1 MWVPKLIWICLL
13 LDVLHAA
20 HPEFE
25 FVQDLITIKVRP
37 HISGVRVETPPHMDI
52 FKGYTS
58 AGVSVVEPAT
68 KVRVVLFGFWLDKV
82 DLVTFTVDNCL
93 HSILNVSHVDF
104 KIHSEKLIEF
114 GASFEENK
122 EPFRICLREKR
133 SGHPDD
139 DEEDMI
145 LIDEMRTWISAST
158 DPPDHYFPEHIQIT
172 IVLGLFFFSALFSGL
187 NLGLIALTPQ
197 ELMLIM
203 NSGSPHERRC
213 AEKILPLRKTGNYLL
228 CTILIMNVIVN
239 SAISL
244 LFEDLTSGPIAFGLS
259 SFGIV
264 VFGEIVP
271 QSICVTR
278 GLQVGA
284 MTIWLTKFFMLLTF
298 PLSYPISIV
307 LDKLL
312 GNEMALYD
320 RNQLLHLMKMTP
332 DWEQNDELAED
343 LKIAV
348 GAMEISDKCV
358 GDVMTDIDD
367 VFMLPDDAT
376 LDEKMI
382 YTIIRRGYTRIPVY
396 TDGDR
401 NKVISLLFVK
411 DLALIKPKD
420 CFTVSTVCGFNK
432 HPLRMVPS
440 NTPLHSMLDEF
451 KAGSY
456 HLAIVHSSP
465 IVVKEGTRAREH
477 RTLLGIITLEDIVE
491 EILQAEIV
499 DETDIILDNV
509 YRAKRKFN
517 NKDNDS
523 SKALLKCDRV
533 CRYVSKQLEIVTL
546 EWLERKHR
554 IFTQTYVER
563 AALEVVI
570 RKSVRY
576 CSLTDF
582 ATPVECDQRTNQ
594 NVHLYKGGEVAR
606 RFIVILEGRSTVH
619 FEGNMKFEVGP
630 WYCFGEEL
638 LERLEEYLN
647 EPLTGDNTTT
657 ANIHF
662 TPDYDLVVTESC
674 RYLEITVSAFLN
686 AYRLTKRVRS
696 KRKSSVAN
704 MEEYKVPRL
713 PVKSLTVSCEDK
725 YSKEDALLQLQQ
737 MEKTNAENARQIEQ
751 IRLDRQRLLDRMRE
765 MAERYSDDKEESRN
779 HSENEQQR

>member
-1 MWVPKLIWICLL
+1 MWVPKMIWICLFFDL
-13 LDVLHAA
+13 ANSATHSE
-20 HPEFE
+20 HE

-37 HISGVRVETPPHMDI
+37 QISGVRVETPPHADI

-82 DLVTFTVDNCL
+82 DLVTFTIDNCL
-93 HSILNVSHVDF
+93 HSALNVSHVDF

-114 GASFEENK
+114 RASFEENE

-133 SGHPDD
+133 SGRPDD
-139 DEEDMI
+139 EEEDMI

-158 DPPDHYFPEHIQIT
+158 DPPDHYFPEHIQIA

-197 ELMLIM
+197 ELMLIQ
-203 NSGSPHERRC
+203 NSGSPRERRH
-213 AEKILPLRKTGNYLL
+213 AEKILPVRETGNYLL
-228 CTILIMNVIVN
+228 CTILLMNVIVN

-244 LFEDLTSGPIAFGLS
+244 LFEDLTSGPVAFGLS

-271 QSICVTR
+271 QSICVKR
-278 GLQVGA
+278 GLEVGA
-284 MTIWLTKFFMLLTF
+284 RTIWITKLFMIFTF
-298 PLSYPISIV
+298 PLSYPISKV

-312 GNEMALYD
+312 GVEMVMYD

-358 GDVMTDIDD
+358 GDVMTHIDD

-382 YTIIRRGYTRIPVY
+382 YMIIKRGYTRIPVY
-396 TDGDR
+396 TNGDR
-401 NKVISLLFVK
+401 NKVVNLLFVK

-420 CFTVSTVCGFNK
+420 CFTVATVCGFNR
-432 HPLRMVPS
+432 HELPMVPES
-440 NTPLHSMLDEF
+440 TPLHSMLDEF
-451 KAGSY
+451 KTGSS
-456 HLAIVHSSP
+456 HLAVVHSTP
-465 IVVKEGTRAREH
+465 VVVKEGARAREH
-477 RTLLGIITLEDIVE
+477 RRLIGIITLEDIVE

-517 NKDNDS
+517 KENDL
-523 SKALLKCDRV
+523 SKELLKCDRV

-546 EWLERKHR
+546 DWLERKHK
-554 IFTQTYVER
+554 IFSQAYIER
-563 AALEVVI
+563 AALEALI

-582 ATPVECDQRTNQ
+582 CVSVESDQRTNQ
-594 NVHLYKGGEVAR
+594 NVYLYKKGEVSR
-606 RFIVILEGRSTVH
+606 KFVVILEGRSMAH
-619 FEGNMKFEVGP
+619 FELDKMKFEVGP

-638 LERLEEYLN
+638 LDKIDDYLK
-647 EPLTGDNTTT
+647 EPSAGENS
-657 ANIHF
+657 NIQF
-662 TPDYDLVVTESC
+662 TPDYDLIITESC
-674 RYLEITVSAFLN
+674 RYLQITVANFMN
-686 AYRLTKRVRS
+686 YYRLSKRARS
-696 KRKSSVAN
+696 KRKSSTLI
-704 MEEYKVPRL
+704 L
-713 PVKSLTVSCEDK
+713 PS
-725 YSKEDALLQLQQ
+725 
-737 MEKTNAENARQIEQ
+737 
-751 IRLDRQRLLDRMRE
+751 
-765 MAERYSDDKEESRN
+765 
-779 HSENEQQR
+779 